1 MSNFWS
7 KKLPEGY
14 YDKILKDEKH
24 IKKGI
29 QKNWHMTI
37 FENVSKN
44 ITHEMV
50 HLDYACG
57 PGTFIGKFINANSIG
72 VDLSELQIKYA
83 KTNYESKGDFYTLKD
98 FHIKDHEDKF
108 DVITVLGLLEFID
121 FKDAEKLIDDLLK
134 LLKQGGK
141 IIFTTP
147 NYGGLMNILEV
158 ILNKL
163 GPINYKNEFKTRYT
177 KNKINK
183 LFSNKSKNYQ
193 VEKIVNFGIFLSFLN
208 IRISN
213 IASSLIIKLFNGYFG
228 FIFLISIQKED

>member
-37 FENVSKN
+37 FENVKKN
-44 ITHEMV
+44 ITDTMID
-50 HLDYACG
+50 LDYACG
-57 PGTFIGKFINANSIG
+57 PGTFIGKFTNAKSIG
-72 VDLSELQIKYA
+72 VDLSEQQIKYA